1 MEPLSITTI
10 LTALNSAGT
19 VGILVVMFV
28 LFYRGDLMSR
38 KTYEELTRH
47 VLKELCDQIG
57 DRIERV
63 VDKLNERKEA
73 KE

>member
-38 KTYEELTRH
+38 KTYEELTKH
-47 VLKELCDQIG
+47 ILAELCD
-57 DRIERV
+57 RII
-63 VDKLNERKEA
+63 DKIDSIVA
-73 KE
+73 KLSNDKKN